1 MSLEFGGALFV
12 VAVGYG
18 AHSFK
23 QKSKKWYGRIEI
35 LFATLYAS
43 YNIAKVEDPVK
54 PTPRD
59 LAVFWMAIFGSAYIV
74 ARDLGNIGEA
84 KSKTKYNCSGADP
97 SSGGP
102 TSSPAPSGSPPGQ
115 T

>member
-1 MSLEFGGALFV
+1 LSLEFGGALFV

-23 QKSKKWYGRIEI
+23 QKSKKSYGRIEI

-59 LAVFWMAIFGSAYIV
+59 LPF
-74 ARDLGNIGEA
+74 
-84 KSKTKYNCSGADP
+84 SGWLFSGLP
-97 SSGGP
+97 SS
-102 TSSPAPSGSPPGQ
+102 SLEVSAI
-115 T
+115 